1 MLSLEDARRILRVSS
16 DALDPEIQMLLDSAR
31 ADMLRAGLPESVVD
45 GDGPLVAN
53 AAACWCKAKFGYD
66 NSEAE
71 RFQKDYRDM
80 VCDLLNSSYE
90 VSE

>member
-31 ADMLRAGLPESVVD
+31 ADMLRAGLPEALVD
-45 GDGPLVAN
+45 GESPLVAS

-66 NSEAE
+66 NDEAP
-71 RFQKDYRDM
+71 RFQQDYRDI
-80 VCDLLNSSYE
+80 VCDLRNSSYE
-90 VSE
+90 VGA

>member
-90 VSE
+90 VGE

>member
-31 ADMLRAGLPESVVD
+31 ADMLRAGLPEALVD
-45 GDGPLVAN
+45 GDSPLVAS

-66 NSEAE
+66 NDEAP
-71 RFQKDYRDM
+71 RFQQDYRDI
-80 VCDLLNSSYE
+80 VCDLVNSSYGAL
-90 VSE
+90 S